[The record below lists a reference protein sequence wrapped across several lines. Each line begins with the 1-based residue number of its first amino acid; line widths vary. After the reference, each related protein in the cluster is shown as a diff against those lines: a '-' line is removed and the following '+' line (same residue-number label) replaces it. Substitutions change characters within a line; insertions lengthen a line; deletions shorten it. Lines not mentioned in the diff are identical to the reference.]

1 MKIEKFGN
9 ITLINGDC
17 MEFMQSQS
25 DKSFDL
31 AIVDPPYGLGKRT
44 VEGGGKNTQIRFIS
58 DLKRTNWDD
67 EVPSKEYFEELKRVS
82 KNEIIF
88 GGNYFNLPHADVL
101 LYGIKEFIFRLCHKL
116 NLHIQHL
123 IAPHDWLKYQVG
135 ISIDSTRRRNL

>member
-1 MKIEKFGN
+1 MELFIVCFIIGVIGYFTKAGGYKDEIEKFGN

-67 EVPSKEYFEELKRVS
+67 EVPSKEYFEE
-82 KNEIIF
+82 
-88 GGNYFNLPHADVL
+88 
-101 LYGIKEFIFRLCHKL
+101 
-116 NLHIQHL
+116 
-123 IAPHDWLKYQVG
+123 
-135 ISIDSTRRRNL
+135 